1 MGRMSA
7 LPGTIVGLVLILL
20 VLSDSFETL
29 VSPRRVTRRLR
40 PTSIFYRLAWPP
52 WFFVGKKIASHKRRE
67 AILSIF
73 GPLSILVLF
82 IVWALGLMVGF
93 AVLQWSNHVPLHLTD
108 SGPSLF
114 MYFYL
119 SGITLFTVGYGDVTP
134 DSTIG
139 RVFAVGEAGL
149 GLGFLALVITYLP
162 ILYQAYSNRESTIT
176 KLDARAGSPPSAGQV
191 LMRLSSASRL
201 DRLDPFLREWEN
213 WASEL
218 LESHLSYPV
227 LAYYRSQHDNESW
240 VAALT
245 ATLDTCALV
254 MSGLRDISPYQAQM
268 TFAMAR
274 HAAVDLA
281 LIFSTEPRPPAKD
294 RLPPDRFEHLKQSLA
309 RQNLCFDHAAADR
322 LAQFR
327 SQYEPFVNA
336 MSLHFLMD
344 LPPFISEQH
353 KSDNWQ
359 TTAWKSSEEHFG

>member
-7 LPGTIVGLVLILL
+7 VLGTIVGLVLILL
-20 VLSDSFETL
+20 VLSDSFETM

-40 PTSIFYRLAWPP
+40 PTRIFYWIAWPP
-52 WFFVGKKIASHKRRE
+52 WFYIGKKIANQKRRE

-281 LIFSTEPRPPAKD
+281 LIFSTEPQAPAKD